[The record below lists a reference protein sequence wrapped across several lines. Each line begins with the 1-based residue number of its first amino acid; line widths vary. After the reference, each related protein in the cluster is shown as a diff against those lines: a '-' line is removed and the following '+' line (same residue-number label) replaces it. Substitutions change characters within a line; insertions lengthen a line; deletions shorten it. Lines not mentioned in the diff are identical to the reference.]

1 MSREDELQKELGQKG
16 SSEEN
21 GESDAA
27 FKGGVWRA
35 EALLRLRAKAF
46 AASGVCHLASISK
59 YDQGLFDIA
68 LDKPAL
74 DSMRPPNA
82 DEVMAV
88 DRKAMTEAFRL
99 VAANEGTQIRFFRIL
114 APSFCVAI

>member
-1 MSREDELQKELGQKG
+1 MPGKVGWWIPWSRLQSRDDELQKELGQKG
-16 SSEEN
+16 SSGEKEEN
-21 GESDAA
+21 DSA

-35 EALLRLRAKAF
+35 EALLRLRAKAL
-46 AASGVCHLASISK
+46 AAAGVCHLASITK

-74 DSMRPPNA
+74 ESMRPPNA

-99 VAANEGTQIRFFRIL
+99 VTANEG
-114 APSFCVAI
+114 A